1 MATTEPTINDAI
13 AQILRTTR
21 HSWHNPNIVKSENT
35 SQLTGNSKRP
45 DILITE
51 PGVSPV
57 VIENEVMPAVKV
69 EAEALER
76 LGHELKENGKKIL
89 SSIAIRTPLR
99 LRVLAGTALAED
111 LRTADDIEFALF
123 TGASDKDYVR
133 WPSQGWLKGSIA
145 DLSVIAQ
152 AATVPPAVV
161 EAAADQLMLGVQ
173 QGAGQLAGI
182 EKKFQPALDRI
193 AQALCQEDSEQ
204 TRRMA
209 VTILANAFMFH
220 ASLAHGPGD
229 LASIRT
235 LEEMKGSGALTQG
248 QILYEW
254 RAILK
259 VNYWPIFDIARRI
272 FEVMPAD
279 LGKGLCITLADT
291 ATKLVEN
298 SLTRSHDL
306 TGAVFQKLIADRKF
320 LAAYYTTPASA
331 ALMIGLLLDRNTAP
345 NGFSWSD
352 QKKVEKLKVGD
363 FACGTGTLLSTAYT
377 RLGQYYELHG
387 NNSEDIHPAM
397 MASVLV
403 GADVLP
409 AAAHLTAAMLSGV
422 HPQKTYT
429 DSLIMTVPYG
439 AQKKDKYALGSLD
452 LLASQK
458 TIDAVGATSL
468 GAKGEKQHN
477 VFVSVAHDSFDMV
490 IMNPPFTRDTGQEAD
505 KVGVPNSSFAA
516 FGASKNEQTSM
527 AKTFKAL
534 LATLE
539 GGHCHDGQAG
549 EATGFIELGHR
560 KLKAG
565 GKLGLITPLSLMSG
579 EAWHKSRQ
587 KIAANYDHVVLL
599 SITGQQSKETSFSAD
614 TGMAEAMT
622 VGIKSKSANEDA
634 GRATYVVLDDR
645 PSTPLDGYATAKAI
659 RRLIDDGDVRQ
670 IEDAPMGG
678 SAIMIGS
685 DKVGEAMQGPL
696 PQDDTWDICR
706 IADLSLAQSAWRL
719 IENHQL
725 WLPGMAKAL
734 DDLPPLSK
742 VDDMV
747 AQIGPY
753 HSDIK
758 GDGKAGK
765 IRGPFTLEPTKKPDN
780 VTYPI
785 LWTHDAERE
794 RAICFE
800 ADNQGKPRSAKTAED
815 KQIVLDKVNEVAA
828 SASHL
833 HLNRDFRYNSQA
845 TAVQFTKR
853 ATIGG
858 RAWLSLKF
866 PRAEMEAAVALWGNC
881 SIGLLLHWWQANNQQ
896 SGRGSIGKEALAK
909 MTMLDPHQ
917 LSEVQLE
924 QSVALLEKRAATQML
939 PFNEIDVDKARAE
952 LDAEFLI
959 AILGLPEDLAKP
971 GGPLE
976 LLRRKLAAEPSIHG
990 SKKSSVHK

>member
-1 MATTEPTINDAI
+1 M
-13 AQILRTTR
+13 QY
-21 HSWHNPNIVKSENT
+21 
-35 SQLTGNSKRP
+35 SK
-45 DILITE
+45 
-51 PGVSPV
+51 
-57 VIENEVMPAVKV
+57 
-69 EAEALER
+69 
-76 LGHELKENGKKIL
+76 
-89 SSIAIRTPLR
+89 
-99 LRVLAGTALAED
+99 
-111 LRTADDIEFALF
+111 
-123 TGASDKDYVR
+123 
-133 WPSQGWLKGSIA
+133 
-145 DLSVIAQ
+145 
-152 AATVPPAVV
+152 
-161 EAAADQLMLGVQ
+161 
-173 QGAGQLAGI
+173 
-182 EKKFQPALDRI
+182 
-193 AQALCQEDSEQ
+193 
-204 TRRMA
+204 
-209 VTILANAFMFH
+209 
-220 ASLAHGPGD
+220 
-229 LASIRT
+229 
-235 LEEMKGSGALTQG
+235 
-248 QILYEW
+248 
-254 RAILK
+254 
-259 VNYWPIFDIARRI
+259 
-272 FEVMPAD
+272 
-279 LGKGLCITLADT
+279 
-291 ATKLVEN
+291 
-298 SLTRSHDL
+298 
-306 TGAVFQKLIADRKF
+306 KLIADRKF

-331 ALMIGLLLDRNTAP
+331 ALMVGLILDRDTAP
-345 NGFSWSD
+345 NGSHWTD
-352 QKKVEKLKVGD
+352 QKKLEKLKVGD

-429 DSLIMTVPYG
+429 DSLVMTVPYG
-439 AQKKDKYALGSLD
+439 VQKKDKYALGSLD

-505 KVGVPNSSFAA
+505 KVGVSNSSFAA
-516 FGASKNEQTSM
+516 FAASKADQKAM

-534 LATLE
+534 LAKLE

-560 KLKAG
+560 KLKVG

-579 EAWHKSRQ
+579 EAWGKPRK
-587 KIAANYDHVVLL
+587 KIASNYDHVVLL

-622 VGIKSKSANEDA
+622 VGIKRKTATDGL
-634 GRATYVVLDDR
+634 GRATYVVLNDR
-645 PSTPLDGYATAKAI
+645 PSTPLDGYAAAKAI
-659 RRLIDDGDVRQ
+659 RRLIDDDDVRQ
-670 IEDAPMGG
+670 IDEAPLGG
-678 SAIMIGS
+678 TPIMIGS
-685 DKVGEAMQGPL
+685 DKVGEAIQGPL

-706 IADLSLAQSAWRL
+706 IADLSLAQTAWRL
-719 IENHQL
+719 IESQQL

-734 DDLPPLSK
+734 ENLMPLSK
-742 VDDMV
+742 VEDMV

-753 HSDIK
+753 HADINWS
-758 GDGKAGK
+758 GKDGK
-765 IRGPFTLEPTKKPDN
+765 IRGPFKKAPTNKPN
-780 VTYPI
+780 SVTYPI
-785 LWTHDAERE
+785 LWKHVAKRE

-800 ADNQGKPRSAKTAED
+800 ADHEGKPRPGKTAEE
-815 KQIVLDKVNEVAA
+815 KQIILEKINEVAA

-833 HLNRDFRYNSQA
+833 HFNQNFQFNSQA
-845 TAVQFTKR
+845 TAMQFTKR

-866 PRAEMEAAVALWGNC
+866 PNAQLEAAVTLWGN
-881 SIGLLLHWWQANNQQ
+881 SSVGLLLHWWQANKQQ
-896 SGRGSIGKEALAK
+896 KGRGNMGKEAVAK

-917 LSEVQLE
+917 LSETQLE
-924 QSVALLEKRAATQML
+924 QSLALLEKRSAIQML

-952 LDAEFLI
+952 LDVEFLI

-990 SKKSSVHK
+990 NKKSKVNK